1 MKDHGS
7 NYSLDST
14 GLGSSAAGNNSNDSL
29 ASLMAP
35 PPRNISMSSMG
46 SNDRLSSFMN
56 PPDRRPTQM
65 MMPEPMG
72 AVNTNVR
79 IWSPLQ
85 ATTPANPDA
94 HKKQT
99 RKIDNSL
106 SAMAGIFKDE
116 RKDNLNDFGDGE
128 RAVVP
133 DESIDDRRANGSFDV
148 GNNASSSGVSAADSS
163 KK

>member
-72 AVNTNVR
+72 AVNTNVL
-79 IWSPLQ
+79 WSPLQ